1 MGTDTIYP
9 ALVQHND
16 LVRVHQRSNTLGN
29 DKLSGIGDF
38 VPQCLPDT
46 SVRVGVH
53 GTGGVVQNQDL
64 RLFQQC
70 SGNTDSLAFPSLIC
84 DGYLAR

>member
-1 MGTDTIYP
+1 MGTDTVYP

-16 LVRVHQRSNTLGN
+16 LIRVHQRSNTLGN

-46 SVRVGVH
+46 SVRVGVRH
-53 GTGGVVQNQDL
+53 W
-64 RLFQQC
+64 
-70 SGNTDSLAFPSLIC
+70 
-84 DGYLAR
+84 